1 MAATN
6 SLVGKNNKESH
17 MSESDTQQKPDE
29 VVTTRSEEPKASPVT
44 PPTKP
49 QTASIKQGTAEPRRS
64 VSGIG
69 WLALLVSLGSA
80 GAVGYLWVSQERTAA
95 QWQGNTAGLSAEL
108 KSINDRAQLEADRA
122 AEMKQQMQ
130 SMAQQFDTLD
140 RNVQQVMAVTGD
152 PGRYWMLVEAEFLL
166 RNAGY
171 RLQLERD
178 VTSSIAALQDADRQL
193 EHHSDPALQPLRETI
208 AQQIAA
214 LQALSMPDVAG
225 LSANLTA
232 MLNELDKLPMPSPLK
247 GVGKVAEG
255 ASAGESEPL
264 WKATVLKL
272 WEQLKALV
280 VVRHGEKAE
289 APLMPPDQNYFLY
302 MNLRLKLE
310 SARLALLQGNEQVWH
325 DSLSQASKWLQT
337 YFEVKSP
344 AVQAAQQNL
353 ARLGQTT
360 IRPPLP
366 DVSAALQLLREY
378 MSRHP
383 APQAQILAPVPV
395 QPAPAPAAPAT
406 QPEGPSL

>member
-1 MAATN
+1 
-6 SLVGKNNKESH
+6 

-29 VVTTRSEEPKASPVT
+29 VVITRPEEAKTRPVT
-44 PPTKP
+44 PQVKP
-49 QTASIKQGTAEPRRS
+49 PASSVKSGVTEPRRG
-64 VSGIG
+64 VGGIG

-80 GAVGYLWVSQERTAA
+80 GAVAYLWVSQERTAA

-108 KSINDRAQLEADRA
+108 KSLNDHAQLEADRA
-122 AEMKQQMQ
+122 TELKQQMQ
-130 SMAQQFDTLD
+130 TMTQQFDTLD
-140 RNVQQVMAVTGD
+140 RNVQQVMVVTGD

-178 VTSSIAALQDADRQL
+178 VPSSIAALQDADRQL
-193 EHHSDPALQPLRETI
+193 ERHSDPALQPLRETI

-232 MLNELDKLPMPSPLK
+232 MLTELDKLPMPSPLK
-247 GVGKVAEG
+247 GVGKPAAAG
-255 ASAGESEPL
+255 ATAGDGEPL

-280 VVRHGEKAE
+280 VVRHGEKVE

-310 SARLALLQGNEQVWH
+310 GARLALLQGNEQVWH
-325 DSLSQASKWLQT
+325 DNINQASKWLQT
-337 YFEVKSP
+337 YFDVKSP
-344 AVQAAQQNL
+344 AVKAAQDNL
-353 ARLGQTT
+353 SRLGQTM

-366 DVSAALQLLREY
+366 DISAALQLLREY
-378 MSRHP
+378 MARLPAAHAP
-383 APQAQILAPVPV
+383 APIPV